1 MVASE
6 PPLFSEGMSTP
17 FLETLAARPVDPDAP
32 EDTAPLPEEKVHGVG
47 RLLIGLGLVVVG
59 VAVEWLF
66 LAPLGDLDGIIK
78 VPAVLAGVAALAEVL
93 RQTGRVRANEIRLY
107 DHAGELLYEAPPSS
121 YKAGRYAPE
130 WYASLVTPAMKAT
143 VIASEI
149 SNIIPGWRAR
159 SSPTA
164 PVRKGRPPQ
173 T

>member
-1 MVASE
+1 VVASE

-78 VPAVLAGVAALAEVL
+78 VPAVLAGVAIILSGLHLTFTAIWGPRFETGFWLSLFWVLGLTLAAVF
-93 RQTGRVRANEIRLY
+93 A
-107 DHAGELLYEAPPSS
+107 A
-121 YKAGRYAPE
+121 
-130 WYASLVTPAMKAT
+130 
-143 VIASEI
+143 
-149 SNIIPGWRAR
+149 
-159 SSPTA
+159 
-164 PVRKGRPPQ
+164 
-173 T
+173 